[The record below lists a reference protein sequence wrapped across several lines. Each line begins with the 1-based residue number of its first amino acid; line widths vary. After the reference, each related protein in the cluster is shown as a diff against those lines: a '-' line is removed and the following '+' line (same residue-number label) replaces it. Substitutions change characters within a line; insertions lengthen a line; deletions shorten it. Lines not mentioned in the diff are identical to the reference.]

1 MTRDDLINHI
11 MHMKTLDPDYARYA
25 LRQYNDMLP
34 EMDLMAGVREA
45 IEKQKQEPTNGRD

>member
-11 MHMKTLDPDYARYA
+11 MHMKTLDTDYARFA

-34 EMDLMAGVREA
+34 EMDLMAGVMEA
-45 IEKQKQEPTNGRD
+45 IEKQKQDPTNGRD

>member
-11 MHMKTLDPDYARYA
+11 MTMKTLDPDYARYA

-34 EMDLMAGVREA
+34 EMNLMDGVREA
-45 IEKQKQEPTNGRD
+45 MKEDK